1 MIRHDQSCDWA
12 QVRRECGMF
21 RFAAFSLGLILAIWA
36 VWPKAGAAISSGKAA
51 PDVAGEN
58 WINSKPLTIGELK
71 GRVVLV
77 EFWTYG

>member
-1 MIRHDQSCDWA
+1 M
-12 QVRRECGMF
+12 V

-58 WINSKPLTIGELK
+58 WINSKPLTISELK

>member
-1 MIRHDQSCDWA
+1 
-12 QVRRECGMF
+12 MF
-21 RFAAFSLGLILAIWA
+21 RLTVASFILLLGGVGWL
-36 VWPKAGAAISSGKAA
+36 VWPRAGVAISIGATA

-58 WINSKPLTIGELK
+58 WLNSKPLTIAGLR

>member
-1 MIRHDQSCDWA
+1 M
-12 QVRRECGMF
+12 VRI
-21 RFAAFSLGLILAIWA
+21 AAFSLGLALALSSW
-36 VWPKAGAAISSGKAA
+36 VVSPKAGAAITIGAAA

-58 WINSKPLTIGELK
+58 WLNSKPLTIGALK

>member
-1 MIRHDQSCDWA
+1 M
-12 QVRRECGMF
+12 VRF
-21 RFAAFSLGLILAIWA
+21 VTFSLGLVLAFSIWA
-36 VWPKAGAAISSGKAA
+36 VWPRAGAAISNGAAA

-77 EFWTYG
+77 DFWTYG

>member
-1 MIRHDQSCDWA
+1 
-12 QVRRECGMF
+12 MF
-21 RFAAFSLGLILAIWA
+21 RVTVLSFILLLGVASWL
-36 VWPKAGAAISSGKAA
+36 VWPRAGVAITNGAPA

-58 WINSKPLTIGELK
+58 WLNSKPLTIAGLK